1 MLLLI
6 YKYIKV
12 LKQGENMS
20 FGQRLK
26 QLREENGI
34 SQIALVNQLGIT
46 EEDINKFEND
56 DTMPSAE
63 ILVKLSSLYNMSVD
77 ELLGNSRKTE
87 SDYRYKYSDER
98 VIFYVKADLDKKEE
112 IKEIIDSLNIVD

>member
-1 MLLLI
+1 
-6 YKYIKV
+6 
-12 LKQGENMS
+12 MS

-87 SDYRYKYSDER
+87 SDYRYKYCDER

-112 IKEIIDSLNIVD
+112 IKEIIDSLNLVD